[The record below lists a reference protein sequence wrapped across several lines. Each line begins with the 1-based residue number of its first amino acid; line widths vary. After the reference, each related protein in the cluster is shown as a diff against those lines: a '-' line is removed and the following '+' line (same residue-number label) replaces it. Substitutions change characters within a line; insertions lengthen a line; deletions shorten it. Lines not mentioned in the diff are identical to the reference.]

1 MRMMYINGLWYHI
14 LEVIQNPLSGT
25 QKINEYI
32 ILQDSKVKYLR
43 PNHFPFEQRL
53 IDREQL
59 SKIIEETE
67 QVIWRSEERK
77 KAYLE
82 HCRKVSQ
89 IMREH
94 IIKEVLIDRPEY
106 NFDIC

>member
-14 LEVIQNPLSGT
+14 LEIIHDTPNNTNFFV
-25 QKINEYI
+25 EYI

-43 PNHFPFEQRL
+43 PNHFPFEHRL
-53 IDREQL
+53 VDREQL
-59 SKIIEETE
+59 LKIIEETE
-67 QVIWRSEERK
+67 QVIWHSEERK

-94 IIKEVLIDRPEY
+94 IIKEVLVDRPEY